1 MQELLIQNDY
11 QAFNQLN
18 PTKDISNIFT
28 PKKMWKKLYGKK

>member
-18 PTKDISNIFT
+18 QNKDISNIFT
-28 PKKMWKKLYGKK
+28 PKKM